1 MKELTFGTLIAVLE
15 EMFGTV
21 LFWVLVVVAVL
32 VTIAFIYVVIRDR
45 SLRSRWFLRAELLA
59 PIGAIAAIWFVFAIT
74 NSGFG
79 DVGGPIDA
87 VALILIGIAGAG
99 GLTLLAYTVQAVLGR
114 KQSTA

>member
-21 LFWVLVVVAVL
+21 LFWALVGAAVL
-32 VTIAFIYVVIRDR
+32 VTVAFIYVVIRDR

-114 KQSTA
+114 KQSAA